1 MSNVSVLMYHA
12 LESDGHPSGARNAGE
27 QRYVLH
33 VNRFREQMEF
43 LHREGFKTF
52 LLEELFSLDE
62 WPDRAVVLTFDDG
75 HESNFRA
82 ALPILLYCGFRAE
95 FFITTGFIGTP
106 HFMTRETIKSLSDA
120 GMGIGSHGV
129 SHKYLDDMNAHEIR
143 SELRNSM
150 ERLEDITGGKIV
162 SFSAPGG
169 RLPRCAR
176 DIAENLG
183 YRIMCTS
190 RPGVLKRPHPL
201 YDVPRFALQSNTDI
215 ETYKLMILGD
225 HPYINRLLWR
235 NNCLFIAKKLL
246 GNRVY
251 ESVWRLMLADR

>member
-33 VNRFREQMEF
+33 VDRFREQMAF

-82 ALPILLYCGFRAE
+82 ALPILLHCGFRAE

-106 HFMTRETIKSLSDA
+106 HFMTRETIKSLSDT

-129 SHKYLDDMNAHEIR
+129 SHKYLDDMNDIEIR
-143 SELRNSM
+143 DELRNSM
-150 ERLEDITGGKIV
+150 ESLVNITGRKVV

-169 RLPRCAR
+169 RFPQYAKRT
-176 DIAENLG
+176 AEKLG
-183 YRIMCTS
+183 YRLMCTS
-190 RPGVLKRPHPL
+190 RPGVLKRHQSL
-201 YDVPRFALQSNTDI
+201 HNLPRLALQANTDI
-215 ETYKLMILGD
+215 DTFKMMVRGD
-225 HPYINRLLWR
+225 YSYINKLLWCNR
-235 NNCLFIAKKLL
+235 CLFLAKKLL
-246 GNRVY
+246 GNKLY
-251 ESVWRLMLADR
+251 ERIQQLIL

>member
-1 MSNVSVLMYHA
+1 MSGVSILMYHA
-12 LESDGHPSGARNAGE
+12 LESEEQPSGARNAGE

-33 VNRFREQMEF
+33 EDRFREQMEF
-43 LHREGFKTF
+43 LHREGFKTVLF
-52 LLEELFSLDE
+52 EELFSLDE

-82 ALPILLYCGFRAE
+82 ALPILLHCGFRAE

-106 HFMTRETIKSLSDA
+106 HFMTKETIKSLGDA

-150 ERLEDITGGKIV
+150 ERLQDITGRKII

-169 RLPRCAR
+169 RLPRYAR
-176 DIAENLG
+176 GVAEDLG

-190 RPGVLKRPHPL
+190 RPGVLKRSHPL
-201 YDVPRFALQSNTDI
+201 HNVPRLAVRSNTDI
-215 ETYKLMILGD
+215 KAYKMMVRGD
-225 HPYINRLLWR
+225 HPYINGLLWR
-235 NNCLFIAKKLL
+235 NNCLFLAKKLL

-251 ESVWRLMLADR
+251 ECVWHLMLPSR